1 MYWKAVM
8 ASDAARS
15 LPVCEPTICSGN
27 LLSPAINLIIEK
39 LIKKGGS
46 AFPLIL
52 SVCVCLHT
60 AAFPFL
66 SACLLYSRL
75 VLNLQKFIRYKLLL
89 PSYHFIAAHRIEF
102 PFSLLSCSSL
112 PSYCFFLRQSA
123 AASSN
128 HPVLHPSSPSYPTP
142 LFSPPFQTPGASCA
156 SFSSRSFR
164 V

>member
-46 AFPLIL
+46 SFPLIL

-89 PSYHFIAAHRIEF
+89 PSYHFIAAHRIES

-112 PSYCFFLRQSA
+112 PSYCFFYDSRRRLLPTIQCCIPHHLHTQRRFFPPLSDPWCVLRFLLLS
-123 AASSN
+123 
-128 HPVLHPSSPSYPTP
+128 
-142 LFSPPFQTPGASCA
+142 
-156 SFSSRSFR
+156 
-164 V
+164 